1 MISRAK
7 GIETQ
12 LLIIPYTVTL
22 YKEGESI
29 LQLSRIESVI
39 WSYING
45 KRSISDIA
53 YQTNVPPLIL
63 QLKLIKFKKL
73 HIIEFDNA

>member
-45 KRSISDIA
+45 KRSISDA
-53 YQTNVPPLIL
+53 FPVSQYGSKIL
-63 QLKLIKFKKL
+63 SVINCKYIDES
-73 HIIEFDNA
+73 IR